1 MSTQQMTGHEARTQE
16 VEEGLGDGRQHMTA
30 EELAV
35 RLHVTLAWVYAET
48 RAGRIPHLKLGRY
61 VRYRRSTIA
70 AWEREK
76 EEGSLACAAGG
87 TGGGIFGPVA
97 GRRV

>member
-1 MSTQQMTGHEARTQE
+1 MSQGQVAVDE
-16 VEEGLGDGRQHMTA
+16 VEDELGDGRQHMTA

-48 RAGRIPHLKLGRY
+48 RAGRIPHLRLGRY

-76 EEGSLACAAGG
+76 EAGSCVCADGG
-87 TGGGIFGPVA
+87 RQHGATCGPV

>member
-1 MSTQQMTGHEARTQE
+1 MSQGQVVGHVDGAEDE
-16 VEEGLGDGRQHMTA
+16 LGDGRQHMTA

-48 RAGRIPHLKLGRY
+48 RAGRIPHLRLGRY
-61 VRYRRSTIA
+61 VRYRRSTIL

-76 EEGSLACAAGG
+76 EEGSL
-87 TGGGIFGPVA
+87 
-97 GRRV
+97 